1 MAQRWKGRVRW
12 HTDASFDYDQAAL
25 DVDAL
30 DEELD
35 EEGGERGC
43 GELLGRERGLSAPRE
58 PTKNERLRPT
68 PRPMHKFCA

>member
-1 MAQRWKGRVRW
+1 MSTKW

-43 GELLGRERGLSAPRE
+43 GELLGARAGSVGAEGAYE
-58 PTKNERLRPT
+58 K
-68 PRPMHKFCA
+68 